1 MRDVVTDCPGE
12 ISYFINIEDE
22 TWLSLVSWWCLRRG
36 GHFCCFE
43 IHGYFMII
51 QLIYLGLCFEVTSKP
66 TIHKLDFRIYK
77 KIMNN
82 HNLIERILH
91 KLVSIYLLCFV
102 HGISVSNILYLFL
115 QYKATDFV
123 VPGPGRV
130 EMTYTPSNG
139 EPVTY
144 VIYDFEGRQI
154 LLMNEL
160 IHEWM
165 NWFLIAHLH
174 LSMPSTRRNVIPLMA
189 SSNQTTR
196 QNRDVFQT
204 RRQLAE
210 ELATNQNTEL
220 SKHC

>member
-1 MRDVVTDCPGE
+1 
-12 ISYFINIEDE
+12 
-22 TWLSLVSWWCLRRG
+22 
-36 GHFCCFE
+36 
-43 IHGYFMII
+43 
-51 QLIYLGLCFEVTSKP
+51 
-66 TIHKLDFRIYK
+66 
-77 KIMNN
+77 MNN

-91 KLVSIYLLCFV
+91 KLVSRYLLCFV